1 MGCFYLKE
9 WRERARLIKDLL
21 GILGIL
27 LLLVEIYR
35 LVRRNWLRRLL
46 EKKKKE
52 KRPRKPPVLRPKS
65 ERDCRFCREEKGK
78 RTDAKQEMP
87 ISWQLRKGRG
97 GRKKEIPTEGY
108 FCPNKSCEYYGITEE
123 EIHALV
129 GYGVHGAKEVIQDFK
144 CQACKKKFT
153 ARKNTILYRLK
164 SHSALIEK
172 ILWLLALGVDASAL
186 EEVFGV
192 REITIRTWL
201 CRSGM
206 QGKKLH
212 ERFMAE
218 LELVHVQLD
227 ELWANVKDS
236 SQDMWVW
243 IASDVKTKLIPV
255 MQVGGR
261 SQETAFSVVHEL
273 KGRLADRCVPVF
285 STDGLKHY
293 FYALTAHFGKWET
306 GDGKKPV
313 WVLLGEFVYG
323 QVIKHQRRRRTMEVE
338 RRVLWGEEKQYQ
350 ERLKKAGL
358 SGRINTAFVER
369 VNLTIRQCVSKL
381 TRRTWGPAKFTPE
394 LMEHLE
400 WWRAYYHFVRYHES
414 LEEALIQ
421 PVKRKGKQQPRK
433 HRKRTPAMLAGL
445 TDRRWTVKELLHYPL
460 P

>member
-1 MGCFYLKE
+1 M
-9 WRERARLIKDLL
+9 
-21 GILGIL
+21 
-27 LLLVEIYR
+27 
-35 LVRRNWLRRLL
+35 
-46 EKKKKE
+46 
-52 KRPRKPPVLRPKS
+52 
-65 ERDCRFCREEKGK
+65 
-78 RTDAKQEMP
+78 
-87 ISWQLRKGRG
+87 
-97 GRKKEIPTEGY
+97 IPTKGY

-129 GYGVHGAKEVIQDFK
+129 GYGVHGTNEVIQDFK
-144 CQACKKKFT
+144 CQACGKKFT
-153 ARKNTILYRLK
+153 ARKDTILYRLK

-212 ERFMAE
+212 ERFIVE

-227 ELWANVKDS
+227 ELWANVKDG
-236 SQDMWVW
+236 SQDMWLW

-261 SQETAFSVVHEL
+261 NQEIAFAVVHEL
-273 KGRLADRCVPVF
+273 KGRLAAGCVPVF
-285 STDGLKHY
+285 STDGLRHY

-306 GDGKKPV
+306 ADGKKPV
-313 WVLLGEFVYG
+313 WELLGEFVYG
-323 QVIKHQRRRRTMEVE
+323 QVIKHQRRRRTVEVE

-369 VNLTIRQCVSKL
+369 LNRTIRQCVSKL

-445 TDRRWTVKELLHYPL
+445 TDRRWTVKDLLHCPL
-460 P
+460 S